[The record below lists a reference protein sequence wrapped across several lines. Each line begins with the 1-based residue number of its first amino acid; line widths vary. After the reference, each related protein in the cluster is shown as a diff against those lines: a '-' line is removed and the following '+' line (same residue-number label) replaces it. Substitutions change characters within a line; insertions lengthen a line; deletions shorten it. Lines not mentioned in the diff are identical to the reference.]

1 MGFAMRVGQHR
12 QKADSSTPL
21 GMTSLL
27 GGWCSE
33 GSRAAL
39 DWTDGGVCPLHVLRL
54 VREPVNGGLV
64 YFSVFKA
71 GGHGRSES
79 IPRSWGV
86 CRGLEV

>member
-27 GGWCSE
+27 GDGVVKVVEPRST
-33 GSRAAL
+33 GQ
-39 DWTDGGVCPLHVLRL
+39 TGGVCPLHVLRL